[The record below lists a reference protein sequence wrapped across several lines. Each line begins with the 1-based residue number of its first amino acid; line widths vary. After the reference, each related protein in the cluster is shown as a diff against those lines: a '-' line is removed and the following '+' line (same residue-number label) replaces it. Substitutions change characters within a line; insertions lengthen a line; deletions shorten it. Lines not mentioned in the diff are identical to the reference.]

1 MGGVGYESPI
11 QMHGSHQF
19 GSQTRIDWSVIVFDC
34 GMKLACEDKGRAQ
47 AGDKQSGDSF
57 V

>member
-11 QMHGSHQF
+11 QMYGSHQF